1 MRASV
6 FSCIIVAASLSETNA
21 LRQLGGGSHPA
32 KVAGIVAVH
41 PPTFKYFIQFIRKW
55 EGCPEGREA
64 MDLMPVFSSEVDHEE
79 FNRKLKKTNHGH
91 FNLDGNVFTPLIAQS
106 LPEGAKPG
114 SWKKFEGLAQVL
126 SHMDGYEFALIF
138 DAEIRLN
145 TCKGFSTL
153 LEKLRNKQ
161 SAGIW
166 YGDRT
171 GNLTSV
177 NGSVVHNP
185 DGSVIEHAAL
195 ALGKPGSMQKLAQQ
209 TNDFQ
214 VYTWWNDLP
223 YVHIATAQRMFQSW
237 ADYLKTADPSA
248 HLQRKSASC
257 EQCHVL
263 TSMIPHMQL
272 PDSHNQRN
280 IPATSVAGSMGAGHG
295 EAMEIAGRAF
305 EHLVYQ
311 LYTVAEGTFHIKDL
325 TNVMHDRTP
334 SSLLERFWEF
344 LPEEDR
350 KTVIETIHPL
360 WLPVQTKKEKIKGS
374 SDKYDYH
381 MDGEFPSVLI
391 IFHLDRDVDL
401 YLR

>member
-6 FSCIIVAASLSETNA
+6 FSCIIAAASLIETNA
-21 LRQLGGGSHPA
+21 LRQRGGGSHQA

-41 PPTFKYFIQFIRKW
+41 QPKFKFFTKFMREW
-55 EGCPEGREA
+55 EACPEGRKA
-64 MDLMPVFSSEVDHEE
+64 MDLMPVFSSEEDHEE
-79 FNRKLKKTNHGH
+79 FKRKLKRQYDD
-91 FNLDGNVFTPLIAQS
+91 FNFDDNVFTPLIAQS
-106 LPEGAKPG
+106 LPQGAKPG
-114 SWKKFEGLAQVL
+114 SWKKFDGLAQVL
-126 SHMDGYEFALIF
+126 SYMDGYEFALIF

-185 DGSVIEHAAL
+185 DGPVIEHAAL

-214 VYTWWNDLP
+214 VFTWWNDLP

-237 ADYLKTADPSA
+237 ADYLQTADPSA
-248 HLQRKSASC
+248 HSQRKSASC

-311 LYTVAEGTFHIKDL
+311 LYTVAEGAFHIKDL
-325 TNVMHDRTP
+325 TNVMHDRTGG
-334 SSLLERFWEF
+334 SLLERFWYS

-360 WLPVQTKKEKIKGS
+360 WLPCIRKTDNIPEG

-381 MDGEFPSVLI
+381 MDKEFPSVLMN
-391 IFHLDRDVDL
+391 FHLDRGCV
-401 YLR
+401 

>member
-1 MRASV
+1 
-6 FSCIIVAASLSETNA
+6 
-21 LRQLGGGSHPA
+21 
-32 KVAGIVAVH
+32 
-41 PPTFKYFIQFIRKW
+41 
-55 EGCPEGREA
+55 
-64 MDLMPVFSSEVDHEE
+64 MDLMPVFSSEEDHEE
-79 FNRKLKKTNHGH
+79 FKRKLKRQYDD
-91 FNLDGNVFTPLIAQS
+91 FNFDDNVFTPLIAQS
-106 LPEGAKPG
+106 LPQGAKPG
-114 SWKKFEGLAQVL
+114 AWKKFDGLAQVL

-153 LEKLRNKQ
+153 LDKLRKKH
-161 SAGIW
+161 SAGTW

-177 NGSVVHNP
+177 NGSVVNNP
-185 DGSVIEHAAL
+185 DGPVIEHAAL

-209 TNDFQ
+209 TNGFQ
-214 VYTWWNDLP
+214 VFTWWNDLP

-237 ADYLKTADPSA
+237 ADYLKTANPSA
-248 HLQRKSASC
+248 HSQRKSASC

-263 TSMIPHMQL
+263 ANMIPHMQL
-272 PDSHNQRN
+272 PDSSNQRN

-311 LYTVAEGTFHIKDL
+311 LYTVAEGAFHIKDL
-325 TNVMHDRTP
+325 TSVMHDRTGG
-334 SSLLERFWEF
+334 SLLERFWYS

-360 WLPVQTKKEKIKGS
+360 WLPCRRKTDKAPEG

-381 MDGEFPSVLI
+381 MDRDFPSVLMN
-391 IFHLDRDVDL
+391 FHLDRGCV
-401 YLR
+401 

>member
-21 LRQLGGGSHPA
+21 LRQLGGGSHQA

-41 PPTFKYFIQFIRKW
+41 QPTFKFFTKFMREW
-55 EGCPEGREA
+55 EACPEGREA
-64 MDLMPVFSSEVDHEE
+64 MDLMPVFSSEEDHEE
-79 FNRKLKKTNHGH
+79 FKRKLKRQYDDFK
-91 FNLDGNVFTPLIAQS
+91 FDDNVFTPLIAQS
-106 LPEGAKPG
+106 LPQGAKPG
-114 SWKKFEGLAQVL
+114 AWKKFDGLAQVL

-153 LEKLRNKQ
+153 LDKLRKKH
-161 SAGIW
+161 SAGTW

-177 NGSVVHNP
+177 NGSVVNNP
-185 DGSVIEHAAL
+185 DGPVIEHAAL
-195 ALGKPGSMQKLAQQ
+195 ALGMPGSMQKLAQQ

-214 VYTWWNDLP
+214 VFTWWNDLP

-248 HLQRKSASC
+248 HSQRKSAAC

-311 LYTVAEGTFHIKDL
+311 LYTVAEGAFHIKDL
-325 TNVMHDRTP
+325 TSVMHDRTGG
-334 SSLLERFWEF
+334 SLLERFWYS

-360 WLPVQTKKEKIKGS
+360 WLPCGRKTDNIPEGS
-374 SDKYDYH
+374 GKYDYH
-381 MDGEFPSVLI
+381 MDGEFPSVLMN
-391 IFHLDRDVDL
+391 FHLDRGCV
-401 YLR
+401 